1 MSHLNWSNVS
11 VRHVISAIFLSFIN
25 LNERIVK
32 THIARGIPMST
43 VSTELSTFRASWK
56 VLGFAL
62 VCATALALASCAT
75 PQSNPTGKGDI
86 DQAQAASANQ
96 ADTYNENELVTAIST
111 HLGVTSESAASA
123 IERLFK
129 DRGRPTAYITG
140 QEGSGALIVGARYG
154 QGTLWM
160 KDGSTRKVY
169 WQGPSV
175 GFDGGADVSKVFT
188 LVYGLDDAEY
198 IYQRF
203 PGVDGSAYLV
213 AGMAVNYQR
222 ANGITLAPVRSG
234 VGVRLG
240 ANVNYISM
248 TRKRSI
254 IPL

>member
-1 MSHLNWSNVS
+1 MRKGLAMSKTYSNTY
-11 VRHVISAIFLSFIN
+11 RRPIF
-25 LNERIVK
+25 
-32 THIARGIPMST
+32 AMG
-43 VSTELSTFRASWK
+43 
-56 VLGFAL
+56 
-62 VCATALALASCAT
+62 LALACASLLALAGCAT
-75 PQSNPTGKGDI
+75 PANNPTSNNDI
-86 DQAQAASANQ
+86 RTAQNQ
-96 ADTYNENELVTAIST
+96 SQSKAKAYNESELVYAVST
-111 HLGVTSESAASA
+111 HLGVTSESAATA

-129 DRGRPTAYITG
+129 ERGRPVGYITG
-140 QEGSGALIVGARYG
+140 QEGSGAMIVGARYG

-160 KDGSTRKVY
+160 KNGTTKKVY

-188 LVYGLDDAEY
+188 LVYGLEDPDY

-213 AGMAVNYQR
+213 AGMAINYQR

-248 TRKRSI
+248 TRKRSL